1 MILPMLF
8 AAALAAQEPPPAAP
22 PTAEAQPAATAPL
35 PADPALQAGL
45 KAFRRRLYNVA
56 EIEFRKAMDADP
68 SSAAAAFYLGYT
80 YYKMA
85 EPKRPF
91 HPDKKKAAEFFAK
104 AYELDPAFRPIWSRK

>member
-8 AAALAAQEPPPAAP
+8 AAALAAQEPPAAAP
-22 PTAEAQPAATAPL
+22 PTAEAKPAATS
-35 PADPALQAGL
+35 PAAAEPAIEAGL
-45 KAFRRRLYNVA
+45 KAFRRKRYTAA
-56 EIEFRKAMDADP
+56 EIEFRKAMEADA

-91 HPDKKKAAEFFAK
+91 HPDKKKSAELFAR
-104 AYELDPAFRPIWSRK
+104 AFELDPAFKPVWSK